1 MCELQPEVLDGRRA
15 TDLVSS
21 RRDQPTPWRRLALD
35 FLVLCRNKRS
45 GAPDDVVEKSRSE
58 MLIDA
63 LKLDFQMKKWRFGL
77 ERLEAMERGHPVK
90 RAKMDNQEGLE
101 DVKRAT
107 KALEQAK
114 AERRAYDRC
123 VALQVVIKP
132 GRWIHLHWCNACAPI
147 YCGLL

>member
-35 FLVLCRNKRS
+35 FLLFCKNKSS

-63 LKLDFQMKKWRFGL
+63 LKLDFQMKKWRFGM
-77 ERLEAMERGHPVK
+77 ERLEALEKGHPAK
-90 RAKMDNQEGLE
+90 KAKMEDAEGL
-101 DVKRAT
+101 DGVKRAT
-107 KALEQAK
+107 QALEQAK

-123 VALQVVIKP
+123 VALQVV
-132 GRWIHLHWCNACAPI
+132 RACGFQECAKST
-147 YCGLL
+147 